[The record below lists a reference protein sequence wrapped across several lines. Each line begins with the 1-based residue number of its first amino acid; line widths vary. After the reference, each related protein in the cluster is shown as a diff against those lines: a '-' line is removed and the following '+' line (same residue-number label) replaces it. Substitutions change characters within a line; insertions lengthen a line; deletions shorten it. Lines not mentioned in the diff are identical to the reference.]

1 MLWSAVVFCAI
12 AFVWEGSYLGGGVRF
27 PYTYIQ
33 LLSSARISSGDL
45 CGSVLFLPR
54 FYTAYLARF
63 AYPGVQPIFA
73 GLFSVRLSRR
83 RSGASPPSFVGGAP
97 APRPSL
103 VSSKFRTSQRSSRVV
118 PHDFGCPNM
127 YISAFGFL
135 SSRVFWVCFGLDQ
148 LIKTAN

>member
-1 MLWSAVVFCAI
+1 MVCCCLLCHCLPSVKVRILVGACGFPTHTYSSSPVLEFLAGI
-12 AFVWEGSYLGGGVRF
+12 FFVALCCSCLGF
-27 PYTYIQ
+27 I
-33 LLSSARISSGDL
+33 LRIWLDSL
-45 CGSVLFLPR
+45 
-54 FYTAYLARF
+54 
-63 AYPGVQPIFA
+63 VQPIFA

-83 RSGASPPSFVGGAP
+83 RSGASPPSFVGGGP

-103 VSSKFRTSQRSSRVV
+103 FSSKFRTSQHSSRVV